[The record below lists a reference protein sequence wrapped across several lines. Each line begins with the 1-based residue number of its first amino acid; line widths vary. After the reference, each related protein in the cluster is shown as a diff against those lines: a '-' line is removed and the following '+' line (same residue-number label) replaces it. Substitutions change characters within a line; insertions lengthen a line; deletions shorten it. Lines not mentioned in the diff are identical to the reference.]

1 MSYETFNEA
10 MCKLRQAEEEF
21 NRKLQEAFKP
31 FIDEINKVNKV
42 NREADLQAQIDAAYN
57 KGLKDMHEAIRL
69 IATDESD
76 GGMSVFELKD
86 AFGTLSVFDIILGFT
101 PEEIIDKTL
110 AWITKRKESQ
120 ELHVGDEIE
129 YTYPGREPEKCIVI
143 NLENGIEN
151 EKIIWTIG
159 LDLSQLSWFSS
170 NCYWGDTYYKTG
182 KHYDSIPLKKEEHE

>member
-1 MSYETFNEA
+1 MNYEKFNDA
-10 MCKLRQAEEEF
+10 MCQLRQIEEDF
-21 NRKLQEAFKP
+21 NKKLSEIFKP
-31 FIDEINKVNKV
+31 FIEETKEQKRQEKDNDY
-42 NREADLQAQIDAAYN
+42 R
-57 KGLKDMHEAIRL
+57 KGLKDLHEALRI
-69 IATDESD
+69 IAAEDE
-76 GGMSVFELKD
+76 MSVFDLND
-86 AFGTLSVFDIILGFT
+86 TFGTCSVCDIILGFT
-101 PEEIIDKTL
+101 SEEIINKAIEWKT
-110 AWITKRKESQ
+110 KQKKEEKKDQ

-182 KHYDSIPLKKEEHE
+182 KHYDSIPLSKKIKR

>member
-10 MCKLRQAEEEF
+10 MRKLRQAEEEF
-21 NRKLQEAFKP
+21 NKKLQEIFKP

-86 AFGTLSVFDIILGFT
+86 AFGTRSVFDIILGFT

-120 ELHVGDEIE
+120 ELHVGDEILVIDSD
-129 YTYPGREPEKCIVI
+129 PNLNGRTFVIYEITDSSYYVIEPLTLYKDGFFKNAYIKNQI
-143 NLENGIEN
+143 
-151 EKIIWTIG
+151 K
-159 LDLSQLSWFSS
+159 
-170 NCYWGDTYYKTG
+170 KTG
-182 KHYDSIPLKKEEHE
+182 KHYDSIPLSKEEHE